1 MTALA
6 TRAVRTARDAEHLR
20 LAAWLLPIGL
30 FGLAVIVRLWAAAEI
45 PFAMN
50 EGSASYVGV
59 SRNLIEGRG
68 LVSDAMWSYA
78 TPPLLLPKPAFE
90 IWMPMAS
97 FLAALPMAVLGTSFP
112 AAQISSVLLGA
123 LVAPLVWLVA
133 RQAATRAGLPAD
145 RGAMIALGSG
155 LVAAAFGPF
164 LVAAAAPD
172 STTPFLVFGLASCL
186 LMTRMVEQ
194 PRPLTG
200 LVLGVMLG
208 LAYLSRQDALYLGL
222 AYLWLAWGATSGRPA
237 DARLRGSLGL
247 VAPVVAGGLI
257 VLGPWLARN
266 LATFGTLFGQTIETA
281 FLRTNEQIFAYVER
295 PTAAS
300 YLAQGPLAII
310 GGQVQA
316 VIHNLVEVV
325 LLPAMP
331 VGLLG
336 LVAVVVLRRSPAL
349 GRPTALHALLL
360 SGLITFLV
368 TSLVFP
374 VATQWGTFLHASGPF
389 LAGLIVTAMLGL
401 DAAVS
406 WGRQRRGWSRANLWL
421 GPAMALALVIS
432 FGLLQVSLVSSQA
445 ETREERVTAVAA
457 ALERLPELAAAPR
470 AGEAPRMRAALI
482 SDRPVW
488 LAEALRRPVIAL
500 PDEPPRAVGQLAAD
514 FGTRLVLIL
523 DEGGRYPAA
532 WSTPDG
538 AACLAGPPERL
549 LGLDDPALLI
559 RLRSDC
565 LLP

>member
-6 TRAVRTARDAEHLR
+6 TREVRTARDAEHLR

-68 LVSDAMWSYA
+68 LVSDAIWSYA
-78 TPPLLLPKPAFE
+78 TPPLFLPKPAFE

-97 FLAALPMAVLGTSFP
+97 FLAALPMAVLGTSFA
-112 AAQISSVLLGA
+112 AAQLSSVLLGA

-133 RQAATRAGLPAD
+133 RQAATRAGLPAGH
-145 RGAMIALGSG
+145 GAMIALGSG

-164 LVAAAAPD
+164 LTAAAAPD

-186 LMTRMVEQ
+186 LMTRMVEK

-208 LAYLSRQDALYLGL
+208 LAYISRQDALYLGL
-222 AYLWLAWGATSGRPA
+222 AYLWLVWGATSGRPA
-237 DARLRGSLGL
+237 AVRLRGSLGL
-247 VAPVVAGGLI
+247 VLPAVAGGL
-257 VLGPWLARN
+257 VVVGPWLARN

-310 GGQVQA
+310 SGQVQA
-316 VIHNLVEVV
+316 VIHNLVEVL
-325 LLPAMP
+325 LLPALP
-331 VGLLG
+331 IGLLG
-336 LVAVVVLRRSPAL
+336 VAAVVALRRSPAL

-374 VATQWGTFLHASGPF
+374 VATQWGTFLHASGPL
-389 LAGLIVTAMLGL
+389 LAGLIVASMLAL
-401 DAAVS
+401 DAALSRV
-406 WGRQRRGWSRANLWL
+406 RQGRGWSRANLWL
-421 GPAMALALVIS
+421 GPAMALALVMP
-432 FGLLQVSLVSSQA
+432 FGLLQVSVLSAQA
-445 ETREERVTAVAA
+445 ETREERVTAAA
-457 ALERLPELAAAPR
+457 DALERLPELAAAPR

-500 PDEPPRAVGQLAAD
+500 PDEPPRTVARLAAD

-523 DEGGRYPAA
+523 DERGRYPAA
-532 WSTPDG
+532 WFTPDG

-549 LGLDDPALLI
+549 LGPDDPALLL
-559 RLRSDC
+559 RLRPDC